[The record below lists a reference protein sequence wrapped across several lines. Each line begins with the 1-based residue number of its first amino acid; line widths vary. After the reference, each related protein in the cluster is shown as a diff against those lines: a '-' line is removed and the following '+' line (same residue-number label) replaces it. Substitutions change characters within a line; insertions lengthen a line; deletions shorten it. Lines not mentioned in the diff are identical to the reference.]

1 MTEYPAVTAHLKG
14 CRVIYESFW
23 NNTVSLG
30 RGEAHGELGKLFTL
44 SGEAGMND

>member
-1 MTEYPAVTAHLKG
+1 MTEYPAVTAHLKE

-30 RGEAHGELGKLFTL
+30 RGEAHGELGKLSTL
-44 SGEAGMND
+44 TEEAGMND